1 VDETS
6 YHFLVLEGFLV
17 DGIKFKACHEVSF
30 IELDMLLKARHHAA
44 GVSPWACRSSILEYA
59 SLLRS
64 FRASI
69 VFRLASS
76 CRTFF
81 ITSAFNETTLVQA
94 LQKISFRVDVVD
106 LVRDSDS

>member
-1 VDETS
+1 M
-6 YHFLVLEGFLV
+6 

-30 IELDMLLKARHHAA
+30 IEGDMLLEARHHAA
-44 GVSPWACRSSILEYA
+44 SVSPWACRSSILEYA

-64 FRASI
+64 VRARI
-69 VFRLASS
+69 VVRLASS

-81 ITSAFNETTLVQA
+81 VTSAFNETALVQA

-106 LVRDSDS
+106 LVGDSDS